1 MTAFK
6 SPLIRHCLYP
16 LLYCGTLLS
25 AGNAFAASHC
35 GDQQLETGSGDCYPV
50 WYGETAGGAYYTIA
64 IPEGWV
70 ETDGLVLWN
79 HGFQSFLTGFE
90 AEDLLSLLDPSWD
103 GYYTGSVQAEPG
115 LGPYADT
122 ILAEGYAMA
131 ASSYNQTGWAVFDSH
146 ISNSELYNRFL
157 SIAAGNGLGA
167 PEQFYI
173 AGASLG
179 GIVTMRD
186 LEADL
191 VPDPDGALLLCGAVA
206 GSVNWYEAF
215 DLRVIYEAV
224 CENVPGA
231 ELPEPWYERPEL
243 LFGELEFLESLDRC
257 TGIGSRLLV
266 DDDDVIEVFVW
277 ELNNPDEADR
287 LDEILE
293 TADIENIYFLGLN
306 LWYAVFQLPRL
317 INDAARL
324 NGAIP
329 FANIGIDYGDGSVN
343 QGALRSIA
351 LPSARDLLLA
361 NYSPGGNIGDTRV
374 LSIHTSHDGLVRV
387 QNQKALIDLLPADQL
402 TVGIVDDSDNPSH
415 CGFSVDEGLAAWRQ
429 LTDWVNG
436 DLQPSPLSLQQECLA
451 GAADS
456 DDCNYDPAL
465 IVSTALP
472 SFNREIE
479 VGVSGD
485 NTYDNS
491 TGELSFQSLQVLG
504 SDTTYDGVLA
514 APTGGSS
521 LFTVKSL
528 EITGA
533 TPVWQHGA
541 AFDSDQSLL
550 YLPRVTVN
558 NISPVDRNDYN
569 VYLRYEN
576 ENGVEGLEFIELEID

>member
-1 MTAFK
+1 MAAFK

-70 ETDGLVLWN
+70 EADGLVLWN

-103 GYYTGSVQAEPG
+103 GYYTGSVQAEPS

-287 LDEILE
+287 LEEILE

-343 QGALRSIA
+343 QGALRTIA

-436 DLQPSPLSLQQECLA
+436 DPQPSPLSLQQECLA

-550 YLPRVTVN
+550 YVPRVTVN

>member
-1 MTAFK
+1 MAAFK

-25 AGNAFAASHC
+25 AANAFAASHC

-70 ETDGLVLWN
+70 EADGLVLWN

-287 LDEILE
+287 LEEILE

>member
-1 MTAFK
+1 MAAFK

-70 ETDGLVLWN
+70 EADGLVLWN

-103 GYYTGSVQAEPG
+103 GYYTGSVQAEPS

-287 LDEILE
+287 LEEILE

-343 QGALRSIA
+343 QGALRTIA

-436 DLQPSPLSLQQECLA
+436 DPQPSPLSLQLECLA

-479 VGVSGD
+479 IGVSGD

-550 YLPRVTVN
+550 YVPRVTVN